1 LLQRGLKPKVA
12 AGFMANAL
20 IIGYGNP
27 LRGDDGLGWHTARLL
42 ADVAAA
48 HDAEVITCHQLMPE
62 LAQPISEVAVVI
74 FVDAAREGPPGRLD
88 WRRVEGQAGPVSYT
102 HHISPES
109 LLSLA
114 RELYGR
120 SPRAFV
126 VSVAAGSFEC
136 GEELSPAVRAALP
149 ALVKRVKDMLSEK
162 T

>member
-1 LLQRGLKPKVA
+1 MKPKVA
-12 AGFMANAL
+12 TGFMANAL

-27 LRGDDGLGWHTARLL
+27 LRGDDGLGWHAARLL

-48 HDAEVITCHQLMPE
+48 RDAEVVTCHQLTPE
-62 LAQPISEVAVVI
+62 LAQPISEAATVI
-74 FVDAAREGPPGRLD
+74 FVDAAREGPPGLLD
-88 WRRVEGQAGPVSYT
+88 WRRVEGLAGPASYT

-109 LLSLA
+109 LLGLA

-136 GEELSPAVRAALP
+136 GEELSSVVRAALP
-149 ALVKRVKDMLSEK
+149 ALVKRVGDLLSEK